1 MGRWYNPSSSS
12 LSSLPL
18 SPPSSPSHPSPL
30 PSSLPLL
37 PPSLSP
43 FPSLLLLPPLS
54 SLPSLP
60 SFFSL
65 PSFPLFPPSPPS
77 LRIRVVGLD
86 NFRNSDV
93 EVVYIEAGIY
103 HGGELLVGE
112 KFTSEVTSTTYP
124 RWNQW
129 LVFDI
134 AVKNLPKVG
143 ACYSSFSLSP
153 PVFSPLSP
161 FPNFPLPPLSSFTFH
176 QSGNRRLSIQIPFLI
191 LIPRLVSNPYSQTS
205 L

>member
-1 MGRWYNPSSSS
+1 MAIVVI
-12 LSSLPL
+12 LSSLP
-18 SPPSSPSHPSPL
+18 PL
-30 PSSLPLL
+30 PSL
-37 PPSLSP
+37 
-43 FPSLLLLPPLS
+43 
-54 SLPSLP
+54 
-60 SFFSL
+60 
-65 PSFPLFPPSPPS
+65 PSPPS

-103 HGGELLVGE
+103 DGGELLVGE

-134 AVKNLPKVG
+134 TVKNLPKVG

-161 FPNFPLPPLSSFTFH
+161 FPNFPLPPLSSFTSH
-176 QSGNRRLSIQIPFLI
+176 QSSNRRLSIQIPFLI
-191 LIPRLVSNPYSQTS
+191 FIPRLVCTCNEVNFDMTFEHSPLHPYIPTPTPTRTHPHT
-205 L
+205 